1 MWLYIMKYRQL
12 ITKGQ
17 KIMSVFL
24 DPLLKDLFPG
34 GEKEIFEKAFALTG
48 EEFRNVKN
56 RRTLRFG
63 YNGRNYFIKIHR
75 GVGWKEIFKNLFQGK
90 KPVLGARNEYE
101 AIRLLESL
109 NVPTMTCR
117 AFAERGNDPAKKESF
132 IVTDELQN
140 VLSLEDFCRDWENNP
155 PESVVKN
162 RIIRCLAETC
172 AKMHFAG
179 LNHRDCYICHF
190 LLDTQT
196 FSKDQSVRL
205 VVLDLHRA
213 EIRKSIPRRM
223 RIKDLAGIF
232 FSSMDAGL
240 NKKDALRFIAAYSKF
255 GELDHKLWQDVLK
268 TAIKLYRKEW
278 KRDPDFL

>member
-1 MWLYIMKYRQL
+1 
-12 ITKGQ
+12 
-17 KIMSVFL
+17 MSVFL
-24 DPLLKDLFPG
+24 DPVLKDLFAG
-34 GEKEIFEKAFALTG
+34 DVFEKAFSLTG
-48 EEFRNVKN
+48 KEFRNIKN
-56 RRTLRFG
+56 RRTLRFE
-63 YNGRNYFIKIHR
+63 YNGKNYFIKIHR
-75 GVGWKEIFKNLFQGK
+75 GVGWKEIFKNLTQGK

-101 AIRLLESL
+101 AIRLLEKL

-117 AFAERGNDPAKKESF
+117 AFAERGGNPAKRESF

-140 VLSLEDFCRDWENNP
+140 VLSLEDFCRDWKNCP
-155 PESVVKN
+155 PDSIVKN

-190 LLDTQT
+190 LLDTKAFEADGT
-196 FSKDQSVRL
+196 VRL

-213 EIRKSIPRRM
+213 EIRKTIPRRM
-223 RIKDLAGIF
+223 RVKDLAGIF

-240 NKKDALRFIAAYSKF
+240 NKKDALRFIATYSKF
-255 GELDHKLWQDVLK
+255 GKLDKKIWGDVLH

-278 KRDPDFL
+278 KRDPELG